1 VSTQLPASA
10 LCKSHASVAVLKSL
24 LQMQLVFVMWQ
35 MDLPN
40 MLCLVWFEMACVVQV
55 CRLSWDLQLEAPLM
69 QP

>member
-1 VSTQLPASA
+1 
-10 LCKSHASVAVLKSL
+10 
-24 LQMQLVFVMWQ
+24 MQLVFVMWQ